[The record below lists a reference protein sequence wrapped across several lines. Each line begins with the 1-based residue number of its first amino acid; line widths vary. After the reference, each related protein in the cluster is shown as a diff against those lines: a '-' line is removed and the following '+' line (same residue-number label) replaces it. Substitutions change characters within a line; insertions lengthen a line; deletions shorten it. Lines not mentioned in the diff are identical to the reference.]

1 MDNCSLLYL
10 SCSEVNPY
18 HNHVIEGNVEMCC
31 RENRLDRR
39 NFALAE

>member
-18 HNHVIEGNVEMCC
+18 HNDVIVEMCC

-39 NFALAE
+39 NFVLAE